1 MLIELSE
8 MAELSLMQN
17 DHESTAEQMMGR
29 TAAEVLQILR
39 KAVKLAFR
47 NALELEHNQSV
58 WWRSSDA
65 AGLWTE
71 AWLKLRFPAWRW
83 GETAIRLKPKSNTNF
98 YESFLEISIWVRFYI
113 IFEISRWIGN
123 TCFSSNNALRRV
135 SANRL
140 QTFRKHHRVIKTN
153 ENVC

>member
-58 WWRSSDA
+58 
-65 AGLWTE
+65 
-71 AWLKLRFPAWRW
+71 
-83 GETAIRLKPKSNTNF
+83 
-98 YESFLEISIWVRFYI
+98 
-113 IFEISRWIGN
+113 
-123 TCFSSNNALRRV
+123 
-135 SANRL
+135 
-140 QTFRKHHRVIKTN
+140 
-153 ENVC
+153 